1 MFPKILE
8 KKILGNFE
16 IDKEFLEQFC
26 KKNAQLWKKEGQS
39 DQYIYIGL
47 FMVEKWIPWL
57 ERKLLYAK
65 GLEEKT
71 GAVPIVIDWGY
82 NEELEKFYA
91 SYGIGCVSM
100 KKEMFTNFT
109 GCMYGLC
116 KAIFF
121 FLFEGTG
128 EKMVHKKYKGV
139 SIGHFV
145 YDTIIRTNQDIY
157 TVRKARNGVCFK
169 KIWTTYWFL
178 NSLKRVCKKY
188 PPIHYI
194 FDDLV
199 YDEGMIAEY
208 MRSLG
213 SEISNFDLDNRRLHP
228 DYTKEIIFW
237 PDLYKH
243 MMKQEIGQ
251 MEETQKQEN
260 IAHAQAM
267 LEERFLGKNGNIR
280 DSKAAFTG
288 KKEGSREELI
298 ACMGLDP
305 NKKNVV
311 FCCHTLSESAHR
323 CSSQAYEDT
332 YTWMEE
338 TMKYVR
344 DKDSANWIIKVH
356 PIAAKKYGE
365 GGVLE
370 GLYEKY
376 KSENLYWFPDEY
388 NSSLVGQLADVVV
401 TIYGHVGSEY
411 SCLGIPVILSGNA
424 EYAEFGYTTDAF
436 TKEAYEKALD
446 QAHTLERLTE
456 EQRKTAELVFS
467 CQNSRKQKTSDSFN
481 EKMTELNWKFDEVT
495 LAGKT
500 VKDLNTETLKWVEQY
515 CEEND
520 IRKSDYYTAGSGK

>member
-1 MFPKILE
+1 MFRKSIA
-8 KKILGNFE
+8 KKILGKFE
-16 IDKEFLEQFC
+16 IDKEILAQFC
-26 KKNAQLWKKEGQS
+26 KENSKLWEQNESVGN
-39 DQYIYIGL
+39 YIFIGL

-71 GAVPIVIDWGY
+71 GAKPIAIDWGY
-82 NEELEKFYA
+82 NEDLEKYYA
-91 SYGIGCVSM
+91 SYGIGCISM
-100 KKEMFTNFT
+100 KKEMFTNLP
-109 GCMYGLC
+109 GCLYGLG
-116 KAIFF
+116 KAFF
-121 FLFEGTG
+121 FLMFQGKG
-128 EKMVHKKYKGV
+128 KNIVSKKYKGV
-139 SIGHFV
+139 NIGHFV

-157 TVRKARNGVCFK
+157 TVRNARNGICFK

-178 NSLKRVCKKY
+178 NSLKKVCKKY
-188 PPIHYI
+188 PPVHYI

-208 MRSLG
+208 VRSLG
-213 SEISNFDLDNRRLHP
+213 SEISNFDLDNRRLCP
-228 DYTKEIIFW
+228 DYTKGIVFW
-237 PDLYKH
+237 PDFYKH
-243 MMKQEIGQ
+243 IMKQEIAQTSEG
-251 MEETQKQEN
+251 TKQEY

-267 LEERFLGKNGNIR
+267 LEERFQGKNGNIR

-288 KKEGSREELI
+288 KKDGSREELVSY
-298 ACMGLDP
+298 MGLNP

-344 DKDSANWIIKVH
+344 NNDSANWIIKVH

-370 GLYEKY
+370 SLYEKY

-424 EYAEFGYTTDAF
+424 EYAEFGYTVDAF
-436 TKEAYEKALD
+436 TQEAYEKAL
-446 QAHTLERLTE
+446 AEAYTLEELSE
-456 EQRKTAELVFS
+456 EQKKTAELIFA
-467 CQNSRKQKTSDSFN
+467 CQNRRKLPTADKFN
-481 EKMTELNWKFDEVT
+481 EKMTELNWKFDEEI
-495 LAGKT
+495 LAGKS
-500 VKDLNTETLKWVEQY
+500 VKDLNSETLNWIEEY
-515 CEEND
+515 CRKHD
-520 IRKSDYYTAGSGK
+520 IRKSDYYLAGSNR